1 MTEEN
6 TGKEVTAKTVS
17 FQDRATNIIKKLGS
31 LTETFNTQ
39 RETREKILQKGF
51 ITL

>member
-6 TGKEVTAKTVS
+6 TGKEVTENVS

-39 RETREKILQKGF
+39 RETREKC
-51 ITL
+51 